1 MAVVPMK
8 RVTIAALRKD
18 RKKIMEFLQR
28 RGVIELQNNIPE
40 DEVFRKYD
48 MSAGRQ
54 TFLRNRGRA
63 EQALNVLNTH
73 APEEK
78 GLLSGLEGRKTITL
92 EEYEKGITERNAT
105 QELCSRILDLDKEYA
120 EQSAKIPREE
130 LELTALEPWMSFD
143 LPLSFSGTRTTSAF
157 TGTLPG
163 QQTQESIELQFAEL
177 EPDLKKDITILSSSP
192 EQTCIFAVCEKED
205 SARMKDALRRMN
217 FAAAP
222 LSSQVPAEE
231 KKSLEKSI
239 EEAKKRKEKL
249 HEQICEL
256 APRREKIEFLID
268 YLTMRADKYETIGTL
283 SQSSRVFF
291 VEGYVPARSCEQL
304 EKDLV
309 SRFDMVFEAEDPAA
323 DEDVPVLMRN
333 NGYSSPLE
341 PVIESYSLP
350 GKGEFDPSFLTSLF
364 YYAMFGLMLSDAA
377 YGILMAG
384 ACAFV
389 LIKFKNMEA
398 GTRKSMKLFLYCGIA
413 TIISG
418 FLFGSFFGDAPH
430 VIGETFLGKPDAGL
444 KALWFEPINDPIR
457 MLSFCFL
464 VGLIHLFT
472 GLGAK
477 LYVYIKNG
485 QILDGIY
492 DVVFWFMLVGGAVFY
507 LLSMEM
513 ITNMLRL
520 NFIMPAAVGKAAAVI
535 AIIGA
540 VGIVFTG
547 GRESRNW
554 GKRIAKG
561 LYAVYGVTGYLS
573 DLLSYSRL
581 LALGLAT
588 SVISSLF
595 NKMGSMF
602 GGGFFGAIMFVI
614 VFLIGHALNIAINAL
629 GAYVHTNRLQYVEFF
644 GKFYEGGG
652 RKFRP
657 YQATTKYFKFKEDI

>member
-28 RGVIELQNNIPE
+28 RGVMELHNNIPE

-48 MSAGRQ
+48 MSDGRQ

-63 EQALNVLNTH
+63 EQALAVLDAY
-73 APEEK
+73 APEKK
-78 GLLSGLEGRKTITL
+78 GLLASFEGRKPITV
-92 EEYEKGITERNAT
+92 EEYEKGIGERAST
-105 QELCSRILDLDKEYA
+105 QELCTRILDLDKEYA
-120 EQSAKIPREE
+120 ELSAKIPREE
-130 LELTALEPWMSFD
+130 LEMSALEPWMSFD
-143 LPLSFSGTRTTSAF
+143 LPLNFSGTRRTSAF

-163 QQTQESIELQFAEL
+163 QQTQESIALQFEEL
-177 EPDLKKDITILSSSP
+177 EPDLPKDITILSSSP
-192 EQTCIFAVCEKED
+192 EQTCIFAVCEKQD
-205 SARMKDALRRMN
+205 SARMKEALRRMN

-222 LSSQVPAEE
+222 LSAEVPAQAR
-231 KKSLEKSI
+231 KNLEKSI
-239 EEAKKRKEKL
+239 EDAK
-249 HEQICEL
+249 
-256 APRREKIEFLID
+256 ARREKVREKICGLASGREKIKFLID
-268 YLTMRADKYETIGTL
+268 YLAMRAEKYDTISSL

-291 VEGYVPARSCEQL
+291 VEGYVPADSCAQL
-304 EKDLV
+304 EQDLV
-309 SRFDMVFEAEDPAA
+309 SSYDVVFEAEDPAA
-323 DEDVPVLMRN
+323 DEEVPVLLKN
-333 NGYSSPLE
+333 NGYAAPLE
-341 PVIESYSLP
+341 SVIESYALP
-350 GKGEFDPSFLTSLF
+350 GRGEFDPSFITSLF
-364 YYAMFGLMLSDAA
+364 YYALFGLMLSDAA
-377 YGILMAG
+377 YGILMAA

-389 LIKFKNMEA
+389 LIKFKNMEE
-398 GTRKSMKLFLYCGIA
+398 GTRKTMKLFLYCGIA
-413 TIISG
+413 TIICG
-418 FLFGSFFGDAPH
+418 FLFGSFFGDAVH
-430 VIGETFLGKPDAGL
+430 VIGSTFFGKPEAGL
-444 KALWFEPINDPIR
+444 KAIWFEPINDPIR
-457 MLSFCFL
+457 MLAFCFL

-472 GLGAK
+472 GLGCK
-477 LYVYIKNG
+477 LYMNIKNG

-492 DVVFWFMLVGGAVFY
+492 DVVFWYMLVGGAVVY
-507 LLSMEM
+507 LLSMKM
-513 ITNMLRL
+513 ITDMFRL
-520 NFIMPAAVGKAAAVI
+520 SFIIPPAVGKAAAVI
-535 AIIGA
+535 AVIGA

-561 LYAVYGVTGYLS
+561 LYAVYGVTSYLS

-602 GGGFFGAIMFVI
+602 GGGVFGAIMFVI

-657 YQATTKYFKFKEDI
+657 YKATTKYFKFKEDI

>member
-28 RGVIELQNNIPE
+28 RGVMELHNNIPE

-48 MSAGRQ
+48 MSDGRQ

-63 EQALNVLNTH
+63 EQALAVLDAY
-73 APEEK
+73 APEKK
-78 GLLSGLEGRKTITL
+78 GLLASFEGRKPITV
-92 EEYEKGITERNAT
+92 EEYEKGIGERAST
-105 QELCSRILDLDKEYA
+105 QELCTRILDLDKEYA
-120 EQSAKIPREE
+120 ELSAKIPREE
-130 LELTALEPWMSFD
+130 LEMSALEPWMSFD
-143 LPLSFSGTRTTSAF
+143 LPLNFSGTRHTSAF

-163 QQTQESIELQFAEL
+163 HQTQESIALQFEEL
-177 EPDLKKDITILSSSP
+177 EPDLPKDITILSSSP
-192 EQTCIFAVCEKED
+192 EQTCIFAVCEKQD
-205 SARMKDALRRMN
+205 SARMKEALRRMN

-222 LSSQVPAEE
+222 LSAEVPAQAR
-231 KKSLEKSI
+231 KNLEKSI
-239 EEAKKRKEKL
+239 EDAK
-249 HEQICEL
+249 
-256 APRREKIEFLID
+256 ARREKVRERICGLASGREKIKFLID
-268 YLTMRADKYETIGTL
+268 YLAMRAEKYDTISSL

-291 VEGYVPARSCEQL
+291 VEGYVPADSCAQL
-304 EKDLV
+304 EQDLV
-309 SRFDMVFEAEDPAA
+309 SSYDVVFEAEDPAA
-323 DEDVPVLMRN
+323 DEEVPVLLKN
-333 NGYSSPLE
+333 NGYAAPLE
-341 PVIESYSLP
+341 SVIESYALP
-350 GKGEFDPSFLTSLF
+350 GRGEFDPSFITSLF
-364 YYAMFGLMLSDAA
+364 YYALFGLMLSDAA
-377 YGILMAG
+377 YGILMAA

-389 LIKFKNMEA
+389 LIKFKNMEE
-398 GTRKSMKLFLYCGIA
+398 GTRKTMKLFLYCGIA
-413 TIISG
+413 TIICG
-418 FLFGSFFGDAPH
+418 FLFGSFFGDAVH
-430 VIGETFLGKPDAGL
+430 VIGSTFFGKPEAGL
-444 KALWFEPINDPIR
+444 KAIWFEPINDPIR
-457 MLSFCFL
+457 MLAFCFL

-472 GLGAK
+472 GLGCK
-477 LYVYIKNG
+477 LYMNIKNG

-492 DVVFWFMLVGGAVFY
+492 DVVFWYMLVGGAVVY
-507 LLSMEM
+507 LLSMKM
-513 ITNMLRL
+513 ITDMFRL
-520 NFIMPAAVGKAAAVI
+520 SFIFPPAVGKAAAVI
-535 AIIGA
+535 AVIGA

-561 LYAVYGVTGYLS
+561 LYAVYGVTSYLS

-602 GGGFFGAIMFVI
+602 GGGLFGAIMFVI

-657 YQATTKYFKFKEDI
+657 YKATTKYFKFKEDI

>member
-231 KKSLEKSI
+231 
-239 EEAKKRKEKL
+239 
-249 HEQICEL
+249 
-256 APRREKIEFLID
+256 
-268 YLTMRADKYETIGTL
+268 
-283 SQSSRVFF
+283 
-291 VEGYVPARSCEQL
+291 
-304 EKDLV
+304 
-309 SRFDMVFEAEDPAA
+309 
-323 DEDVPVLMRN
+323 
-333 NGYSSPLE
+333 
-341 PVIESYSLP
+341 
-350 GKGEFDPSFLTSLF
+350 
-364 YYAMFGLMLSDAA
+364 
-377 YGILMAG
+377 
-384 ACAFV
+384 
-389 LIKFKNMEA
+389 
-398 GTRKSMKLFLYCGIA
+398 
-413 TIISG
+413 
-418 FLFGSFFGDAPH
+418 
-430 VIGETFLGKPDAGL
+430 
-444 KALWFEPINDPIR
+444 
-457 MLSFCFL
+457 
-464 VGLIHLFT
+464 
-472 GLGAK
+472 
-477 LYVYIKNG
+477 
-485 QILDGIY
+485 
-492 DVVFWFMLVGGAVFY
+492 
-507 LLSMEM
+507 
-513 ITNMLRL
+513 
-520 NFIMPAAVGKAAAVI
+520 
-535 AIIGA
+535 
-540 VGIVFTG
+540 
-547 GRESRNW
+547 
-554 GKRIAKG
+554 
-561 LYAVYGVTGYLS
+561 
-573 DLLSYSRL
+573 
-581 LALGLAT
+581 
-588 SVISSLF
+588 
-595 NKMGSMF
+595 
-602 GGGFFGAIMFVI
+602 
-614 VFLIGHALNIAINAL
+614 
-629 GAYVHTNRLQYVEFF
+629 
-644 GKFYEGGG
+644 
-652 RKFRP
+652 
-657 YQATTKYFKFKEDI
+657 